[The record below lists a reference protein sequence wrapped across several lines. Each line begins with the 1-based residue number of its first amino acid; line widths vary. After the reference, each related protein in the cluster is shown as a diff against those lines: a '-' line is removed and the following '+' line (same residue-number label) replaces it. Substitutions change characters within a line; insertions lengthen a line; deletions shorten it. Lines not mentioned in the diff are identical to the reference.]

1 METQLYFKNYSRRSW
16 WKNVGS
22 IILIEK
28 EPNVHSVYQLMMSNL
43 RSTEILMLT
52 SYKEAEK
59 IEV

>member
-1 METQLYFKNYSRRSW
+1 METQLYSKNYGRRSW

-22 IILIEK
+22 IILMEK
-28 EPNVHSVYQLMMSNL
+28 EPNLHSVYQLVMSNL

-52 SYKEAEK
+52 SCREAEK